1 MEKFLAKI
9 SFIIVIIILLVS
21 CNATKHLNEDEF
33 LLTEHHFEE
42 DENSIR
48 PRKFRNTLKLEPNT
62 KTFGT
67 PLKLHIYNLAK
78 QKPDTLFEHWFYK
91 KPRRPKRM
99 VNLLSK
105 KQVVNLKNSYIKLN
119 QRIQDLGEKPAIL
132 EKEKIEATKNNV
144 KAWYWNNGWFNAEI
158 SHEVKKDSSKQT
170 ARVDYFIRPGNAF
183 MIDSL
188 TAFIDSHV
196 VDSIY
201 QANTSFSSI
210 KIGKQFKTE
219 DFDVER
225 ERITR
230 LMRNNGIFNFKREH
244 IKFTADTIETDG
256 KANISLRIEDLAKN
270 EKLADSLAQGY
281 RLKTISEV
289 NIFTNYSIDN
299 KNAIVSDSVHYD
311 GYQIYSFGKLEY
323 KPKVLTDAVFIKEN
337 QLFSEKQRTQ
347 TFERFSDM
355 RVFKYPNIQYQ
366 DDPRDESGESM
377 IANVYL
383 TPREKFGF
391 SISNDVSQS
400 NIVDF
405 GLGFNTSLLV
415 RNVFK
420 GAEILEISGRGIIGS
435 SSDAASSS
443 NQFFNV
449 NEIGANARL
458 SWPKI
463 AFPIKTDQLIAN
475 DMSPFTSLNLGFSS
489 QQNIGLDRRNF
500 TGSFSYAW
508 QPRSRVSH
516 QLDLVNVQFVNNL
529 NLNNYFNVFGN
540 SFNQLNNL
548 ALNYQEFLAPS
559 LFETNQEG
567 EPTKLIIPQGTDAF
581 INELQSTNV
590 PLNDEENQLAS
601 SIIERQERLTEN
613 NLIIASNF
621 VYNYSDRLNIED
633 QGYFQ
638 FRGKVELAGNLL
650 AGLASPLGLESNDNN
665 NYDLFGVQF
674 SQYAKTELSFI
685 KQWDIDKKR
694 VIATRV
700 YTGIAIPYGNANSIP
715 FIRSFFAGGP
725 NDNRGW
731 QPYDLGPG
739 KTGGVNDFNEANF
752 KIALNAEYR
761 FNLFGS
767 WNAAL
772 FVDAGNIWNVMDNV
786 TDENAIFQG
795 VESLGDLAIG
805 SGFGI
810 RYDLSF
816 FVIRVDVGFKTFEPN
831 PQGGD
836 WLNNYNF
843 SHAVYNFGINYP
855 F

>member
-1 MEKFLAKI
+1 M
-9 SFIIVIIILLVS
+9 S
-21 CNATKHLNEDEF
+21 CNATKHLSQEEF
-33 LLTEHHFEE
+33 LLTEHNFEE
-42 DENSIR
+42 NKKNIG
-48 PRKFRNTLKLEPNT
+48 PRKFRNTLKIEPNT
-62 KTFGT
+62 KVFGT
-67 PLKLHIYNLAK
+67 PLKLHVYNLAK
-78 QKPDTLFEHWFYK
+78 QQPDTVFDAWLYR
-91 KPRRPKRM
+91 KPKRPKRLI
-99 VNLLSK
+99 NLLSK
-105 KQVVNLKNSYIKLN
+105 KQVVNLRNTYIGLN
-119 QRIQDLGEKPAIL
+119 ERIQNAGEAPAIVD
-132 EKEKIEATKNNV
+132 EKKIEATKTNL

-158 SHEVKKDSSKQT
+158 DHEVKKDSTRQLASIKYLIDT
-170 ARVDYFIRPGNAF
+170 GDAF
-183 MIDSL
+183 FIDSL
-188 TAFIDSHV
+188 STDIQSKV

-201 QANTSFSSI
+201 QSNIEKSYI
-210 KIGKQFKTE
+210 KKGEQFRTT

-225 ERITR
+225 ERLTR

-244 IKFTADTIETDG
+244 INFTADTIETDG
-256 KANISLRIEDLAKN
+256 KINISLRIEDLTRLQ
-270 EKLADSLAQGY
+270 EGDSINLGY
-281 RLKTISEV
+281 RLKKISEV

-299 KNAIVSDSVHYD
+299 KDAIVTDSVHYN
-311 GYQIYSFGKLEY
+311 GYQIYSFGKQEY

-337 QLFSEKQRTQ
+337 QLFSERQRTQ

-366 DDPRDESGESM
+366 EDPRDETGESM

-383 TPREKFGF
+383 TPREKFGYT
-391 SISNDVSQS
+391 ISNDVSQS
-400 NIVDF
+400 NIMDF

-420 GAEILEISGRGIIGS
+420 GAEILELSGRGIIGS
-435 SSDAASSS
+435 SRDAASSS
-443 NQFFNV
+443 DQFFNV

-463 AFPIKTDQLIAN
+463 AFPIKTDKIIAN
-475 DMSPFTSLNLGFSS
+475 YMSPFTSLNLGFSS

-540 SFNQLNNL
+540 SFSQLNNL
-548 ALNYQEFLAPS
+548 ALNYQDFVDAN
-559 LFETNQEG
+559 LFETDEDGNLSQ
-567 EPTKLIIPQGTDAF
+567 LIIPEGADGF
-581 INELQSTNV
+581 INQLQDGNL
-590 PLNDEENQLAS
+590 PLNAEENQLAN
-601 SIIERQERLTEN
+601 SIIERKDRLTEN

-621 VYNYSDRLNIED
+621 VYNYSNRLNIED
-633 QGYFQ
+633 QEYFQ
-638 FRGKVELAGNLL
+638 FRGKIELAGNLL
-650 AGLASPLGLESNDNN
+650 AGLASSIGLEENSNN

-685 KQWDIDKKR
+685 KQWDFDKKR
-694 VIATRV
+694 VIATRA
-700 YTGIAIPYGNANSIP
+700 YTGIAVPYGNANSIP

-767 WNAAL
+767 WNSAV
-772 FVDAGNIWNVMDNV
+772 FIDAGNIWNVFDNV
-786 TDENAIFQG
+786 TDENAVFQG
-795 VESLGDLAIG
+795 LESLGDLAVG

-816 FVIRVDVGFKTFEPN
+816 FVIRVDVGFKTYEPN

-836 WLNNYNF
+836 WFANYNF
-843 SHAVYNFGINYP
+843 SNAVYNFGINYP

>member
-1 MEKFLAKI
+1 MKNILAKI
-9 SFIIVIIILLVS
+9 SFIIVITTLLIS
-21 CNATKHLNEDEF
+21 CNATKHLNEDDF
-33 LLTEHHFEE
+33 LLTEHNFN
-42 DENSIR
+42 ENQRNIR
-48 PRKFRNTLKLEPNT
+48 ARKFRNTLKIEPNT
-62 KTFGT
+62 KTLGS
-67 PLKLHIYNLAK
+67 PLKLHVYNLAK
-78 QKPDTLFEHWFYK
+78 QQPDTVFDYWLYK
-91 KPRRPKRM
+91 KPKRSKRL
-99 VNLLSK
+99 VKLISK
-105 KQVVNLKNSYIKLN
+105 KQVVNLRNSYIGLN
-119 QRIQDLGEKPAIL
+119 QRIQNAGEAPAII
-132 EKEKIEATKNNV
+132 EDKKIEDTKSNL
-144 KAWYWNNGWFNAEI
+144 KAWYWNNGWFNAAI
-158 SHEVKKDSSKQT
+158 NHQTKIDSTNQT
-170 ARVDYFIRPGNAF
+170 AKISYIIETGNAF
-183 MIDSL
+183 IIDSL
-188 TAFIDSHV
+188 TASIESKV

-201 QANTSFSSI
+201 QAN
-210 KIGKQFKTE
+210 KQNAAVKVGQQFKTK
-219 DFDVER
+219 DFDIER

-244 IKFTADTIETDG
+244 INFTADTIETNG
-256 KANISLRIEDLAKN
+256 KVNISLRIDDLNRPN
-270 EKLADSLAQGY
+270 EVDSSNLGY
-281 RLKTISEV
+281 RLKKISEV
-289 NIFTNYSIDN
+289 NIFTNYSIEN
-299 KNAIVSDSVHYD
+299 KDAVVTDSLHYN
-311 GYQIYSFGKLEY
+311 GYQIYSFGKQTF
-323 KPKVLTDAVFIKEN
+323 KPKVLTDAVFIREN
-337 QLFSEKQRTQ
+337 QLFSERQRTQ

-366 DDPRDESGESM
+366 NDPRDDSGESM

-391 SISNDVSQS
+391 TISNDVSQS
-400 NIVDF
+400 NIMDF
-405 GLGFNTSLLV
+405 GVGFNTSLLV

-420 GAEILEISGRGIIGS
+420 GAEILELSGRGIIGS
-435 SSDAASSS
+435 SRDAASASD
-443 NQFFNV
+443 QFFNV

-463 AFPIKTDQLIAN
+463 AFPINTEKLIAN
-475 DMSPFTSLNLGFSS
+475 NMSPFTSLNLGFSS

-540 SFNQLNNL
+540 SFTQLNNL
-548 ALNYQEFLAPS
+548 ALNYQDLVDPN
-559 LFETNQEG
+559 LFETDDEG
-567 EPTKLIIPQGTDAF
+567 NITQLIIPEGADGF
-581 INELQSTNV
+581 INELQTENL
-590 PLNDEENQLAS
+590 PLNSEENQLAS
-601 SIIERQERLTEN
+601 SIIERKERLTEN

-621 VYNYSDRLNIED
+621 VYNYSNRLNIED
-633 QGYFQ
+633 QQYFQ
-638 FRGKVELAGNLL
+638 FRGKFEVAGNLL
-650 AGLASPLGLESNDNN
+650 AGLASPLGLDRNENDNF
-665 NYDLFGVQF
+665 DLFGVQF

-685 KQWDIDKKR
+685 QQWDFDKKR
-694 VIATRV
+694 VIATRA

-739 KTGGVNDFNEANF
+739 RTGGVNDFNEANF

-767 WNAAL
+767 WNSAI
-772 FVDAGNIWNVMDNV
+772 FVDAGNIWNIFDNV

-795 VESLGDLAIG
+795 FESLGDLAVG

-816 FVIRVDVGFKTFEPN
+816 FVIRVDVGFKTYEPN

-836 WLNNYNF
+836 WFKNYNF
-843 SHAVYNFGINYP
+843 GNAVYNFGINYP